1 MYYNCFLLVLTTLCQ
16 RFTILYEIFN
26 GFCLF
31 LATSANFM
39 LLFIIQESFHFFF
52 YSCSE
57 MPQLHH
63 LLWCHVTGTCALLI
77 FFTYIALFKF
87 TILSYKSN
95 VINNF
100 RKTIVKFIII
110 KINIIKFYTIK
121 TYIIAKDRNNIRV
134 YITKDYIII
143 IKYSI
148 INFLNYFT
156 KSLVFFRKYFIAN
169 GNFLRIVTFVY
180 FLLLLQSFLRVL

>member
-1 MYYNCFLLVLTTLCQ
+1 MLQALVL
-16 RFTILYEIFN
+16 
-26 GFCLF
+26 CLF
-31 LATSANFM
+31 
-39 LLFIIQESFHFFF
+39 
-52 YSCSE
+52 
-57 MPQLHH
+57 
-63 LLWCHVTGTCALLI
+63 

-143 IKYSI
+143 VKYSI
-148 INFLNYFT
+148 INF
-156 KSLVFFRKYFIAN
+156 
-169 GNFLRIVTFVY
+169 
-180 FLLLLQSFLRVL
+180 